1 MDFHQR
7 NWNEGMTTNTEDE
20 QEKVMRKS
28 NWLHDRRFLWKKKD
42 IIVYSACI
50 INNKR
55 NIMPSK

>member
-1 MDFHQR
+1 MDFDQR
-7 NWNEGMTTNTEDE
+7 NWNEEMTTNTDDE
-20 QEKVMRKS
+20 QDKVMRKS
-28 NWLHDRRFLWKKKD
+28 NRIHDRRFLRKMKD

>member
-1 MDFHQR
+1 MDFDQR
-7 NWNEGMTTNTEDE
+7 NWNEEMTSNTEDE
-20 QEKVMRKS
+20 QDKVMRKS
-28 NWLHDRRFLWKKKD
+28 KWLHDIRFLWKKKD